1 MSTIKTPVTVVATGV
16 IEAIKRCEFRDA
28 DNKFLF
34 VAYMS
39 EQQANAIRDAL
50 NSHDELGK
58 AVEGFLDKHDKTINP
73 NIPFWITSEAE
84 KQLEK
89 NIGRIIGEHYQLEVD
104 ALRAAF
110 KKAEP
115 K

>member
-16 IEAIKRCEFRDA
+16 IEAIKSCEFRDA

-50 NSHDELGK
+50 NSNAELLEALGK
-58 AVEGFLDKHDKTINP
+58 LMGYIDDGTLVRDISKDAHGDWAIRMMRFLADLTQ
-73 NIPFWITSEAE
+73 A
-84 KQLEK
+84 
-89 NIGRIIGEHYQLEVD
+89 
-104 ALRAAF
+104 RAAI
-110 KKAEP
+110 KKAGEV
-115 K
+115 